1 MTYRRSLGPINTRWI
16 ELISIYQ
23 VWFPMIYHMLCRIDP
38 GGASAPKSHV
48 GTWQKRL
55 RSFFTLPLASTSWNF
70 MKLRYLLY
78 TSRIQTTAIY
88 GDLYLH
94 LLGALDNITYY
105 IHLTTSTYSH
115 FSASLPSLC
124 PSFQC
129 CRESGISPR
138 CLKRN
143 LIRKYLYFGRCG
155 TRKLW
160 QKDAKNVPQTSTN
173 TPKAAILFFKF
184 WVTWIN
190 LVTFWSC
197 LTHWPVRR
205 RLDGPV
211 RMETEHH
218 WANWCCDLAFQL
230 QEANCLSWPR
240 NVSESCESYAIVCY
254 RMLSYV
260 IVCCRMTVCL
270 KHLTL
275 GKLLCKKHTHY
286 HSLPAQWNAHIF
298 TTMCILPWA
307 DLCANDI

>member
-1 MTYRRSLGPINTRWI
+1 M
-16 ELISIYQ
+16 ISIYQ
-23 VWFPMIYHMLCRIDP
+23 VWFPMIYHMLCRIDA

-70 MKLRYLLY
+70 MKLQYLLH
-78 TSRIQTTAIY
+78 TSRIHTTAIY

-94 LLGALDNITYY
+94 LLGALDNTYRNIIY
-105 IHLTTSTYSH
+105 IYIYIIYINIYIWQQAHSH

-143 LIRKYLYFGRCG
+143 LIRKYLYFILLWYPEAVAKRCKKCAPNIHKHPKSG
-155 TRKLW
+155 TLI
-160 QKDAKNVPQTSTN
+160 P
-173 TPKAAILFFKF
+173 KF

-205 RLDGPV
+205 SCSNGN
-211 RMETEHH
+211 
-218 WANWCCDLAFQL
+218 WAS
-230 QEANCLSWPR
+230 LSELVLWLGIPTPGGKLSFVASQR
-240 NVSESCESYAIVCY
+240 VWVLWVVCY
-254 RMLSYV
+254 
-260 IVCCRMTVCL
+260 RMTVCL

-307 DLCANDI
+307 DLCNDANVGHDDTVFYTFLIHSYKM